1 MFSERQIA
9 RLLDLGNLACQKGMV
24 KEAITIIEGVLAL
37 RPGFPPALVGLAF
50 TRVVVDDFDGA
61 QAILDRVL
69 AGGQRRAGHAGAF
82 AHACRTQGRGGT
94 GFCPHSAGQR
104 RGRHG
109 PRDHGSGLNRAR

>member
-24 KEAITIIEGVLAL
+24 KEARTIIEGVLAL

-61 QAILDRVL
+61 QAILDKVL
-69 AGGQRRAGHAGAF
+69 AANPEDSDALAML
-82 AHACRTQGRGGT
+82 ACRTQGRGGT